1 MKFFTLFLFLF
12 AQASFAKVIIK
23 NDQFFLETT
32 AGRTPMSTLNNL
44 IEKRE
49 ISKLKLHGDGKAHV
63 VSFVKKKDNGEKLYS
78 IDHRGFIY
86 DIKPF
91 SNYTVS
97 KVYDNGDIEFKEEPG
112 KRYKITS
119 EGYFIY

>member
-1 MKFFTLFLFLF
+1 MKLLLALSFLI
-12 AQASFAKVIIK
+12 ANVSWAKVVISK
-23 NDQFFLETT
+23 DQLFLETT
-32 AGRTPMSTLNNL
+32 AGRTPISSLNTL

-49 ISKLKLHGDGKAHV
+49 VKNLKLHGDGLAHV
-63 VSFVKKKDNGEKLYS
+63 VSFSKKKGEPVKNYS

-86 DIKPF
+86 DIEPF

-97 KVYDNGDIEFKEEPG
+97 KVHPNGDIEFKETPG

-119 EGYFIY
+119 EGYYIY